1 MKRIL
6 SLILICLIPFVS
18 YAGEVAVPVMLN
30 SPTDGSSYGGFIS
43 AAPTAQNPNALSILR
58 AQLQREEQMAERQA
72 HKDGVIWSTTKRFT
86 PESLTFFVAIG
97 AVTFNAMWIKSQ
109 GDPLAMDR
117 HLKSIKDP
125 IAHLSFYAFM
135 QTQGLYMNFHTTKA
149 GFQTLDPTTRAQ
161 VMRRLSYQGMMWGS
175 LASSIVADLGQS
187 VTMCVDKWFKGKK
200 DSTSLAVCD
209 QAWRG
214 WTVRSKFTQ
223 YFPQIISMWASQAA
237 TEFIEGAAS
246 RGFARVTATAWAR
259 KILTRK
265 FLVSAAY
272 RLTGADVVTCFVGGG
287 WVTKSIKIIG
297 KVTRFAGFVAVDH
310 VLSNYTYPI
319 VNTLIQ
325 PALFEADAINID
337 HLWAEA
343 DKGHWNMTG
352 TARAPYVWC
361 DGKIGCHTV
370 DQGVNIND
378 FEEAIEK
385 YGERM
390 QQWRDNLNMDADQD
404 MNGWMEMTKKVLSQV
419 EYSYNYY
426 KNFVGEL
433 NNFLYQNEKS
443 RTGQMQ
449 FAPNVL
455 KRFPVRPLP
464 FYGVTT
470 RGCTFAGSN
479 NQADQYLLS
488 PSDVEACQI
497 RNVLAAAA
505 RFKTAPAEVQGH
517 PRDLQQYNS
526 IIAQMANPNPQI
538 MAAGLYAMTSTL
550 DDYEA
555 QKMGAIAAGGGNTMY
570 NLSFVMALQD
580 IKKFLGNP
588 EPQMYPL
595 QAFARL
601 ADDLSEVQEV
611 KKSADFGKFSIS
623 QGYIYNTETDQLN
636 YKMIC
641 GNQSSQIRQIKFMGV
656 NFVQPQFQP
665 PALLKP
671 DPARAEFCKNGKSPR
686 YLYEKPVAG
695 GMNLGNYFLRNLNYN
710 ALGDYRGD
718 KPADPKFFERWWQL
732 TAKRPV
738 NAQFRDYDAKF
749 RKVYQTSRNNF
760 YGNNGWFK
768 WGVAHLNQSLY
779 LPRNIQ
785 NTLKAEAELYFQ
797 ILNRTGVR
805 EDLVNI
811 PSRATAPLPNPP
823 QGWWEKTKAF
833 FGRYVI
839 GGYNSITNLYKDLTM
854 RFDYLEFTTETA
866 MNGGHGFKSMYNR
879 QAREVVALYAAFNGY
894 YSFIADQYPRNNA
907 SYKTCLQQK
916 IAERADLINKHE
928 IISGEMTNQ
937 DIMSKCDF
945 EQYVAGSKNVDTQIN
960 DILVALGLKRVVQN
974 AAVSD
979 ASLDFSAAPAAT
991 GNENSAKQYE
1001 DIQVPN
1007 PTYKQRMAIA
1017 AVRGLRRV
1025 ESELRKYIRMKY
1037 SLRNSLA
1044 LDDTEFM
1051 KDWSQVN
1058 MVSGPR
1064 NNRSISPY
1072 GR

>member
-6 SLILICLIPFVS
+6 SFILICLIPFIS

-43 AAPTAQNPNALSILR
+43 VAPTPQQPNALSILR
-58 AQLQREEQMAERQA
+58 AQLQREEHQA
-72 HKDGVIWSTTKRFT
+72 QQRAQRDGVFWSTTKRFT

-97 AVTFNAMWIKSQ
+97 AVTFNAMWLKSH

-135 QTQGLYMNFHTTKA
+135 QTQGFYMNFHTTKK
-149 GFQTLDPTTRAQ
+149 GFQTLDPTTREQ
-161 VMRRLSYQGMMWGS
+161 MMRRLSYQGMMWGS

-237 TEFIEGAAS
+237 TEFIENAGR
-246 RGFARVTATAWAR
+246 RGFAKVTASAWAR
-259 KILTRK
+259 KILTRQ
-265 FLVSAAY
+265 FLVNAAY
-272 RLTGADVVTCFVGGG
+272 KLTSAEVVTVFVGGG

-337 HLWAEA
+337 KLWAEA

-378 FEEAIEK
+378 FENAVEK

-404 MNGWMEMTKKVLSQV
+404 FNGWMEMTKKILSQV

-433 NNFLYQNEKS
+433 NTFLYQNEKN
-443 RTGQMQ
+443 RTGQMNFEQ
-449 FAPNVL
+449 NVV

-464 FYGVTT
+464 FFGVTT
-470 RGCTFAGSN
+470 RGCQFMGSDN
-479 NQADQYLLS
+479 VADQTLMS
-488 PSDVEACQI
+488 PNEVEECQK

-505 RFKTAPAEVQGH
+505 RFRVAPREVQGH
-517 PRDLQQYNS
+517 PQDLQQYNA
-526 IIAQMANPNPQI
+526 IIAKMASGNPQQMAD
-538 MAAGLYAMTSTL
+538 GLFALTTTL
-550 DDYEA
+550 DEYEA
-555 QKMGAIAAGGGNTMY
+555 QRIGSIAAGTGTTQF
-570 NLSFVMALQD
+570 NLSFVMALKD
-580 IKKFLGNP
+580 IKTFLGNP
-588 EPQMYPL
+588 EPQRYPL

-601 ADDLSEVQEV
+601 ADDLSEVQEL
-611 KKSADFGKFSIS
+611 KKTADFGKYSIS
-623 QGYIYNTETDQLN
+623 QGFMFNTETDQLN

-641 GNQSSQIRQIKFMGV
+641 GGQTSQVRQVRFAGV
-656 NFVQPQFQP
+656 TIFQPQFSP

-671 DPARAEFCKNGKSPR
+671 DAARADFCARGKSPR
-686 YLYEKPVAG
+686 YLYEMPVTSG
-695 GMNLGNYFLRNLNYN
+695 VNLGNYFLRNLNYN
-710 ALGDYRGD
+710 ALGDYRGER
-718 KPADPKFFERWWQL
+718 PADAKYFERWWQIA
-732 TAKRPV
+732 AKRPV
-738 NAQFRDYDAKF
+738 NAQFADYDQKF
-749 RKVYQTSRNNF
+749 RKVYQKSRNNF
-760 YGNNGWFK
+760 YGNDGWFK
-768 WGVAHLNQSLY
+768 WGVAQMNKSLY
-779 LPRNIQ
+779 LPKNIQ
-785 NTLKAEAELYFQ
+785 NTLKSEANLYFQ
-797 ILNRTGVR
+797 ILSRIGVR

-811 PSRATAPLPNPP
+811 PTRASAPLPNAP
-823 QGWWEKTKAF
+823 QGWWAKTKAF
-833 FGRYVI
+833 FGRYVFS
-839 GGYNSITNLYKDLTM
+839 GYGSVTNLYKDLAL
-854 RFDYLEFTTETA
+854 RFDYLEYTTETA
-866 MNGGHGFKSMYNR
+866 MNSPGFKSIYNR
-879 QAREVVALYAAFNGY
+879 QSREIVVLFNTFNQY
-894 YSFIADQYPRNNA
+894 YSFVANQYPRRNA
-907 SYKTCLQQK
+907 NYQACVQQK
-916 IAERADLINKHE
+916 VRERAELISRRE
-928 IISGEMTNQ
+928 IANGEMTND
-937 DIMSKCDF
+937 DIVSKCDF
-945 EQYVAGSKNVDTQIN
+945 EQYVALSKSIDTQIN
-960 DILVALGLKRVVQN
+960 DYLVIFGLKRVVQGAPAP
-974 AAVSD
+974 AAD
-979 ASLDFSAAPAAT
+979 DFSAIAPAAT
-991 GNENSAKQYE
+991 GNENSPKQYE
-1001 DIQVPN
+1001 DVQVQN
-1007 PTYKQRMAIA
+1007 PTYKQRMAIV

-1025 ESELRKYIRMKY
+1025 ESELRKYVRMKY
-1037 SLRNSLA
+1037 SLRNTLA
-1044 LDDTEFM
+1044 LDDAEFM
-1051 KDWSQVN
+1051 KDWSQLN
-1058 MVSGPR
+1058 IVSGPR
-1064 NNRSISPY
+1064 NNRSVAPF